1 MALPQADPESV
12 EAPASPQT
20 APRIHVGELI
30 SAASALILVALTFLL
45 EWYGLAGNPGPTA
58 ARAEVSTAENAW
70 QALTLTRWLLLLT
83 ILVAI
88 GSVFLHASQRSHG
101 AKTDTGFVITALG
114 SVTAAVLVY
123 RVLIVLPDS
132 GKIIDQKIGAY
143 LGLLAAIGVAYG
155 GFESMREERSRGR
168 RIEHKSRRR
177 NRVARGAA
185 AR

>member
-12 EAPASPQT
+12 EPPQP
-20 APRIHVGELI
+20 APRVHVGELI
-30 SAASALILVALTFLL
+30 SAASALILLALMFLL
-45 EWYGLAGNPGPTA
+45 AWYGLAGNPGPTA
-58 ARAEVSTAENAW
+58 ARAAVSTAENAW
-70 QALTLTRWLLLLT
+70 QALPLIRWLMLLT

-88 GSVFLHASQRSHG
+88 GSVFLHATQRSHG

-114 SVTAAVLVY
+114 SVTAALLIY

-132 GKIIDQKIGAY
+132 GKVIDQKIGAY
-143 LGLLAAIGVAYG
+143 MGLLAAIGVAYG

-168 RIEHKSRRR
+168 RIGHKSRRR
-177 NRVARGAA
+177 NRVARGAS